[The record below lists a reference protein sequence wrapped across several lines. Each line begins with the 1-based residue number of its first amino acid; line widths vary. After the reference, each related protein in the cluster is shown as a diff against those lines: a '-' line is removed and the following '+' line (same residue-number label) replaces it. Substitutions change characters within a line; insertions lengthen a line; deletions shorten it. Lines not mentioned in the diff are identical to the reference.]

1 VADRSVTLSEEQI
14 RHLTEDIAVICL
26 SEGFLRLRDELET
39 IYASACQDNVTRIAF
54 SDALF
59 AFLAEKVGSKL

>member
-1 VADRSVTLSEEQI
+1 MGRPLSISEEQM

-26 SEGFLRLRDELET
+26 SERFLRLREELEA
-39 IYASACQDNVTRIAF
+39 IYASACQGNVSRIAF

-59 AFLAEKVGSKL
+59 AFLAEKAGVEP